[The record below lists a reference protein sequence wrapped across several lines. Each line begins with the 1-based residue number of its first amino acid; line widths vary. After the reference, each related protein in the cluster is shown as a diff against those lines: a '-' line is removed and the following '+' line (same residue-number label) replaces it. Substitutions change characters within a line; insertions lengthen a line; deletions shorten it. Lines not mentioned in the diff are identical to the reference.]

1 MILPLACS
9 RFDSDYCTVTYN
21 SVFICK
27 MDQFKHWIFK
37 LKDYIYS
44 RIFWKPPKSN
54 HLEYIT
60 EIILICF
67 VLSLIWWCI
76 QKHVERLI
84 DWYKKRGTVV
94 VPNPTEATEKRTSR
108 EKRKTTAGGQS
119 TSCRVQSQE
128 RQLRSNTTNKRKFK
142 K

>member
-1 MILPLACS
+1 
-9 RFDSDYCTVTYN
+9 
-21 SVFICK
+21 

-37 LKDYIYS
+37 LKDDIYS

-54 HLEYIT
+54 NLEYIT
-60 EIILICF
+60 EIILICL

-108 EKRKTTAGGQS
+108 EKRKTTDPTEATEKRTSREKRKTTAGGQS

>member
-1 MILPLACS
+1 M
-9 RFDSDYCTVTYN
+9 
-21 SVFICK
+21 
-27 MDQFKHWIFK
+27 
-37 LKDYIYS
+37 
-44 RIFWKPPKSN
+44 
-54 HLEYIT
+54 
-60 EIILICF
+60 
-67 VLSLIWWCI
+67 
-76 QKHVERLI
+76 
-84 DWYKKRGTVV
+84 V